1 VSVVHRFIR
10 WLGHRRWFAA
20 AGRRFGTRIDRF
32 LYRVTGGKVTTTA
45 GAAPVLLLTTTGR
58 RSGSPRTTPVMY
70 LRDGDRFVVTCENFG
85 QQRPAAWPLNLIADP
100 HATVQVGTEVVRCRA
115 RLLADGEADRY
126 WARLVEVWPA
136 HETYLAR
143 SGSRHT
149 FVLEP
154 VRDRHDHRAGGAP
167 AASTLVG

>member
-1 VSVVHRFIR
+1 MSALHRVIR

-20 AGRRFGTRIDRF
+20 AGRRYGARIDRV
-32 LYRVTGGKVTTTA
+32 LYRLTRGRVTTTA

-58 RSGSPRTTPVMY
+58 KSGSPRTTPVMY
-70 LRDGDRFVVTCENFG
+70 LRDGDRFIVTSENFG
-85 QQRPAAWPLNLIADP
+85 QQRPAAWPLNLAADP
-100 HATVQVGTEVVRCRA
+100 RATVQVGSDVVRCRA
-115 RLLADGEADRY
+115 RLLADDEADRY
-126 WARLVEVWPA
+126 WPRLVEAWPA

-154 VRDRHDHRAGGAP
+154 VADRHDQRAGGAP
-167 AASTLVG
+167 AAFTLGP